1 MTKSEKKF
9 IFASTHAQ
17 ALHYAKSIMGWA
29 RSEWEFLSDPL
40 MLKGLHSIVVYEVRA
55 PKQKMSIGATEAH
68 RAMREAIDEGVASGR
83 IVRLNV
89 VNI

>member
-17 ALHYAKSIMGWA
+17 ALHYAKSVMDWA
-29 RSEWEFLSDPL
+29 RSEWEFLSKPE
-40 MLKGLHSIVVYEVRA
+40 MLKGLHSIVVYEVRV
-55 PKQKMSIGATEAH
+55 PKQKMDGDSAAKH

-83 IVRLNV
+83 IARLNV
-89 VNI
+89 VNL